1 MFSWI
6 ICYYFAYYSP
16 AVVGRSKCLQ
26 KKYFSVF
33 THLSSRIL
41 LRKNGFLL
49 NVENCI
55 ELTYWHVKSIQ
66 NLSCSDKRMTPLS
79 ISLKVKYI
87 SILAIVILCIFTK
100 AYLLFHK
107 APLKYWHHD
116 WYSRKNAQSIS
127 PLYLVKLLG
136 GSNACIL
143 LTIIVLRLWWHI
155 FFIFFTLVM
164 YIYNKWYNWCI
175 SSEKV

>member
-1 MFSWI
+1 MFVKSPCIFLDHSELGNLKKNYFNSSLLCFLEQFVI
-6 ICYYFAYYSP
+6 ILPITALLLLAEVNVY
-16 AVVGRSKCLQ
+16 K

-87 SILAIVILCIFTK
+87 SFG
-100 AYLLFHK
+100 H
-107 APLKYWHHD
+107 
-116 WYSRKNAQSIS
+116 
-127 PLYLVKLLG
+127 
-136 GSNACIL
+136 SNTGYIYQGL
-143 LTIIVLRLWWHI
+143 LTV
-155 FFIFFTLVM
+155 
-164 YIYNKWYNWCI
+164 
-175 SSEKV
+175 S

>member
-1 MFSWI
+1 MSNVASFTKILLIYQVTCTIFSL
-6 ICYYFAYYSP
+6 F
-16 AVVGRSKCLQ
+16 CLLQ
-26 KKYFSVF
+26 PCCWLVEVTVKALNVYKKYIF
-33 THLSSRIL
+33 LRSRTC
-41 LRKNGFLL
+41 RHEFCYEKNGFLL

-87 SILAIVILCIFTK
+87 SILAIVILGIFTK

-143 LTIIVLRLWWHI
+143 LTIIVLRL
-155 FFIFFTLVM
+155 
-164 YIYNKWYNWCI
+164 
-175 SSEKV
+175 